1 MYDKNKL
8 SRDYSTNPVQPRE
21 IINKE
26 DLNYLYN
33 DCGIKIPELTKIL
46 GTTVHTLYKNLHLH
60 KIMRVSS
67 HVSKAT
73 EAKVD
78 YTKLSRDF
86 RVQPLAKNEPPKK
99 EDFAYLYITLDL
111 TKGEVAE
118 VFGRGTSERFAS
130 KWITI
135 LGLQKPSELAR
146 ARAKETYKERTGY
159 DHPLHNPE
167 ARKKLEETNKERY
180 GYTWRWKNKELQQ
193 ADLAK
198 SNSEENI
205 EKAKKTRIQT
215 NRNRYGT
222 DYPFQNREVWNNA
235 SKSIYAKLGATSY
248 PQSLI
253 PKETLDI
260 LQNKDRLEKY
270 IVATGYHSGTYI
282 AKTLGISQ
290 TTLIRYMKA
299 YGLMKYIKTC
309 ESTYEVEIKKL
320 FPEIKFRKDRTILNG
335 KEIDLYDPVHKIG
348 IEFNG
353 NYWHSEANKDKY
365 YHSDKSAE
373 AAAKGVFI
381 YHIFEYEWLDPRS
394 KAAIINQ
401 LKNLFGLN
409 KFSIYARKCEV
420 RLVGQSEARAF
431 LDANHVQ
438 GRTIGHICL
447 GLYHGKELVA
457 LMEFITNPLNKEYQY
472 ELNRFCGKAGY
483 NVLGGASKLF
493 SYFIKNYNPKSIIS
507 YSDIAKTK
515 GHLYEVLGFKNVGTT
530 KLQYHWTN
538 GDVTFTRYETQRKQ
552 LIRKGLLLENDPR
565 SEMQIMHA
573 REFFRIWDCGKIQW
587 GWTR

>member
-8 SRDYSTNPVQPRE
+8 SRDYSLNPVQPKE
-21 IINKE
+21 IINKA

-33 DCGIKIPELTKIL
+33 ECGIKIPELTKIL

-60 KIMRVSS
+60 NIMRVSS
-67 HVSKAT
+67 CVSKET

-99 EDFAYLYITLDL
+99 EDFEYLYITLDL
-111 TKGEVAE
+111 SKEEVAE
-118 VFGRGTSERFAS
+118 VFGRGTSARFAS

-135 LGLQKPSELAR
+135 LGLQKPTELAR
-146 ARAKETYKERTGY
+146 ARAKITYKERTGY
-159 DHPLHNPE
+159 DHPLLNPE
-167 ARKKLEETNKERY
+167 ARKKLEHTNMAKY
-180 GYTWRWKNKELQQ
+180 GYTWRWKNKDLQKEDWEK
-193 ADLAK
+193 A
-198 SNSEENI
+198 NSEENKK
-205 EKAKKTRIQT
+205 KAKEHREAANLEK
-215 NRNRYGT
+215 YGVKYT
-222 DYPFQNREVWNNA
+222 MQVDLFKQKQRETCIRKW
-235 SKSIYAKLGATSY
+235 GATSY
-248 PQSLI
+248 PQSLV
-253 PKETLDI
+253 
-260 LQNKDRLEKY
+260 NKDVLELLSTKECMEQLLLEY
-270 IVATGYHSGTYI
+270 DMLSVPDI
-282 AKTLGISQ
+282 AKMLGVSHGTVLRSIHKFNLECFLVMSSS
-290 TTLIRYMKA
+290 
-299 YGLMKYIKTC
+299 KY
-309 ESTYEVEIKKL
+309 EREIANL
-320 FPEIKFRKDRTILNG
+320 FPEIQFRKDRTILSG

-348 IEFNG
+348 IEFDG

-365 YHSDKSAE
+365 YHRDKSAE

-457 LMEFITNPLNKEYQY
+457 LMEFITNPLNKAYQY

-587 GWTR
+587 GWTK

>member
-1 MYDKNKL
+1 M
-8 SRDYSTNPVQPRE
+8 
-21 IINKE
+21 
-26 DLNYLYN
+26 
-33 DCGIKIPELTKIL
+33 
-46 GTTVHTLYKNLHLH
+46 
-60 KIMRVSS
+60 VSS
-67 HVSKAT
+67 N
-73 EAKVD
+73 
-78 YTKLSRDF
+78 YF
-86 RVQPLAKNEPPKK
+86 
-99 EDFAYLYITLDL
+99 
-111 TKGEVAE
+111 
-118 VFGRGTSERFAS
+118 
-130 KWITI
+130 
-135 LGLQKPSELAR
+135 
-146 ARAKETYKERTGY
+146 
-159 DHPLHNPE
+159 
-167 ARKKLEETNKERY
+167 
-180 GYTWRWKNKELQQ
+180 
-193 ADLAK
+193 
-198 SNSEENI
+198 
-205 EKAKKTRIQT
+205 
-215 NRNRYGT
+215 
-222 DYPFQNREVWNNA
+222 
-235 SKSIYAKLGATSY
+235 
-248 PQSLI
+248 
-253 PKETLDI
+253 LDI
-260 LQNKDRLEKY
+260 
-270 IVATGYHSGTYI
+270 
-282 AKTLGISQ
+282 IS
-290 TTLIRYMKA
+290 L
-299 YGLMKYIKTC
+299 L
-309 ESTYEVEIKKL
+309 
-320 FPEIKFRKDRTILNG
+320 PEIQCRKDRASVNG

-365 YHSDKSAE
+365 YHRDKSAE

-381 YHIFEYEWLDPRS
+381 YHIFEYEWLDTRA

-420 RLVGQSEARAF
+420 RLVDQAEARTF

-507 YSDIAKTK
+507 YSDIAKTR

-565 SEMQIMHA
+565 SEMQVMHA
-573 REFFRIWDCGKIQW
+573 QDFFRIWDCGKIQW
-587 GWTR
+587 GWTK